1 MLDER
6 NSWSC
11 QTNPSALR
19 VDAHTGRDEIVLA
32 FSGEADP
39 STAPLLAHALRQASE
54 IGHARVAVDLT
65 GLEFIDTHCLSI
77 IFGTHEMLQAR
88 GADLVLRSPQ
98 PPVRRLLEILQRQD
112 LLEYP

>member
-11 QTNPSALR
+11 QTSRPSALR
-19 VDAHTGRDEIVLA
+19 VDARTGRDEVVLA

-54 IGHARVAVDLT
+54 IGHARLAVDLT

-77 IFGTHEMLQAR
+77 IFGTHEELRER
-88 GADLVLRSPQ
+88 GAHLVLRRPQ
-98 PPVRRLLEILQRQD
+98 PSVRRLLEILQRQD
-112 LLEYP
+112 LIE